1 MTPSI
6 PGVTFDPIT
15 GIITGVPTQSGDYN
29 YSISSGTD
37 CSNVLSG
44 IITVNPITDVIQ
56 PDDQAVCAGG
66 FTTDIN
72 FTSSNTVG
80 TTTYSWTNDNPSTGL
95 AASGTGNIIA
105 FEGLNTT
112 LAPIQSTI
120 TVTPEL
126 TFNGNTCEGPS
137 ETFTITVNPTL
148 DIIPTVDQF
157 VCDAE
162 RTTPITFNLNNTGG
176 TVSYTW
182 TNDNPSIGLA
192 SSGSTGNIL
201 DFDAINTGSTLQ
213 TATILVTAS
222 YANAGTTCET
232 TDTFTITVSPSPVAT
247 ITGATNIVVCQGAT
261 DPTITFEGSNGTAP
275 YTFTY
280 QLNSDPIQTVTSSG
294 TLTTATVSISTAN
307 FGSNDITLIS
317 VSDSATSAGCAST
330 DITLPNQVSID
341 IQQQGTITEQDLNTV
356 NPTLCEDTAIDP
368 IVFDIGGSATSAFV
382 TGLPSGLVADFDPAL
397 NTLTISGNPTSSGTF
412 TYVVNTAGSTNGCNS
427 TYVNIIN
434 VNSNDLITELTP
446 TTIDQQLCFGE
457 TLAPISYNLGGG
469 ATGGDVQFTPNQPSG
484 ITWSISSNILTI
496 TGTSSELGT
505 FNYTVNSFGICSADT
520 YGGTIEI
527 KENYTITLV
536 SGDPDPIVCQGS
548 AFTTPIEYAISSA
561 TTPMVMT
568 PSIPGVTFDPITG
581 IITGVPTQSGD
592 YNYSISSGTDCSN
605 VLSGIITVNPDQ
617 EISFISTNNT
627 QATCQNEPIDPVVLS
642 VSSGVNDVAILP
654 SLPIGVSYSVNS
666 GIVTISGTPVNA
678 TIGAQNYFVTTIGS
692 CGVGASETFI
702 LDIQPEATITVTS
715 DVSTIN
721 QAVCQSGIIEPIT
734 FTIGGGSTG
743 IETLVLPDNLVL
755 DFDAG
760 TGIYTISGA
769 PVNFGT
775 FNFNVVT
782 TGCIA
787 TQLFSITNINTNVS
801 IDLISAVGT
810 DDQQLCQS
818 TTNSP
823 ITPIVYALTG
833 ATGVTVT
840 GLPAGVVSNYD
851 VASGELTISG
861 NPVASGI
868 FNYAIT
874 SSPCSRIKTGIIK
887 VSTPIAIFDEQ
898 VTQISCYE
906 ANDGAISIDIE
917 GGLSTGGLYAI
928 SWTGP
933 NGYQQNQ
940 ASITGLEPGTYT
952 VSGTDTLGCA
962 IPTKS
967 YVIDDIQPVE
977 ISLVSSSNMSCDGDL
992 GCANFDFTG
1001 GTGIYTTFLL
1011 EFLDPSSETLTPI
1024 PVANNNYFNICDLRA
1039 GLYYLTIEDSNSCA
1053 STPYLFTIFDYSSLD
1068 IESIEL
1074 DDSLCADTSGN
1085 IRVKLASL
1093 DPSLTFYY
1101 NDVLVPQVYLG
1112 DSSYELEINN
1122 PTDPSGILKVKNDQD
1137 CWNSITISTPIES
1150 PGFEYT
1156 SLNFVTYG
1164 SVDVNESVEFTNTV
1178 DLNNIPAEYDYIVWD
1193 FGDNTPFKV
1202 FFNPEDL
1209 VPNSD
1214 GDSFKTVFHSYTT
1227 DGVYSVSLTV
1237 YNRFGCS
1244 RTVSQIITVGR
1255 GANIIMPTA
1264 FSPNNDGINDVFRA
1278 SLIGLTEVSMYVYD
1292 NWGNV
1297 VYEITSGVDALD
1309 SNWGWDGLEKGNDQP
1324 INGNYKYYVIAT
1336 TIDGKVVEKTGQL
1349 MLIK

>member
-1 MTPSI
+1 
-6 PGVTFDPIT
+6 
-15 GIITGVPTQSGDYN
+15 
-29 YSISSGTD
+29 
-37 CSNVLSG
+37 
-44 IITVNPITDVIQ
+44 
-56 PDDQAVCAGG
+56 
-66 FTTDIN
+66 
-72 FTSSNTVG
+72 
-80 TTTYSWTNDNPSTGL
+80 
-95 AASGTGNIIA
+95 
-105 FEGLNTT
+105 
-112 LAPIQSTI
+112 
-120 TVTPEL
+120 
-126 TFNGNTCEGPS
+126 
-137 ETFTITVNPTL
+137 
-148 DIIPTVDQF
+148 
-157 VCDAE
+157 
-162 RTTPITFNLNNTGG
+162 
-176 TVSYTW
+176 
-182 TNDNPSIGLA
+182 
-192 SSGSTGNIL
+192 
-201 DFDAINTGSTLQ
+201 
-213 TATILVTAS
+213 
-222 YANAGTTCET
+222 
-232 TDTFTITVSPSPVAT
+232 
-247 ITGATNIVVCQGAT
+247 
-261 DPTITFEGSNGTAP
+261 
-275 YTFTY
+275 
-280 QLNSDPIQTVTSSG
+280 
-294 TLTTATVSISTAN
+294 
-307 FGSNDITLIS
+307 
-317 VSDSATSAGCAST
+317 
-330 DITLPNQVSID
+330 
-341 IQQQGTITEQDLNTV
+341 
-356 NPTLCEDTAIDP
+356 
-368 IVFDIGGSATSAFV
+368 
-382 TGLPSGLVADFDPAL
+382 
-397 NTLTISGNPTSSGTF
+397 
-412 TYVVNTAGSTNGCNS
+412 
-427 TYVNIIN
+427 
-434 VNSNDLITELTP
+434 
-446 TTIDQQLCFGE
+446 
-457 TLAPISYNLGGG
+457 
-469 ATGGDVQFTPNQPSG
+469 
-484 ITWSISSNILTI
+484 
-496 TGTSSELGT
+496 
-505 FNYTVNSFGICSADT
+505 
-520 YGGTIEI
+520 
-527 KENYTITLV
+527 
-536 SGDPDPIVCQGS
+536 
-548 AFTTPIEYAISSA
+548 
-561 TTPMVMT
+561 
-568 PSIPGVTFDPITG
+568 
-581 IITGVPTQSGD
+581 
-592 YNYSISSGTDCSN
+592 
-605 VLSGIITVNPDQ
+605 
-617 EISFISTNNT
+617 
-627 QATCQNEPIDPVVLS
+627 
-642 VSSGVNDVAILP
+642 
-654 SLPIGVSYSVNS
+654 
-666 GIVTISGTPVNA
+666 
-678 TIGAQNYFVTTIGS
+678 
-692 CGVGASETFI
+692 
-702 LDIQPEATITVTS
+702 
-715 DVSTIN
+715 
-721 QAVCQSGIIEPIT
+721 
-734 FTIGGGSTG
+734 
-743 IETLVLPDNLVL
+743 
-755 DFDAG
+755 
-760 TGIYTISGA
+760 
-769 PVNFGT
+769 
-775 FNFNVVT
+775 
-782 TGCIA
+782 
-787 TQLFSITNINTNVS
+787 
-801 IDLISAVGT
+801 
-810 DDQQLCQS
+810 
-818 TTNSP
+818 
-823 ITPIVYALTG
+823 
-833 ATGVTVT
+833 
-840 GLPAGVVSNYD
+840 VVSNYD

-1001 GTGIYTTFLL
+1001 GTGIYNTFLL

-1309 SNWGWDGLEKGNDQP
+1309 SNWGWDGLEKGND
-1324 INGNYKYYVIAT
+1324 N
-1336 TIDGKVVEKTGQL
+1336 L
-1349 MLIK
+1349 

>member
-1 MTPSI
+1 
-6 PGVTFDPIT
+6 
-15 GIITGVPTQSGDYN
+15 
-29 YSISSGTD
+29 
-37 CSNVLSG
+37 
-44 IITVNPITDVIQ
+44 
-56 PDDQAVCAGG
+56 
-66 FTTDIN
+66 
-72 FTSSNTVG
+72 
-80 TTTYSWTNDNPSTGL
+80 
-95 AASGTGNIIA
+95 
-105 FEGLNTT
+105 
-112 LAPIQSTI
+112 
-120 TVTPEL
+120 
-126 TFNGNTCEGPS
+126 
-137 ETFTITVNPTL
+137 
-148 DIIPTVDQF
+148 
-157 VCDAE
+157 
-162 RTTPITFNLNNTGG
+162 
-176 TVSYTW
+176 
-182 TNDNPSIGLA
+182 
-192 SSGSTGNIL
+192 
-201 DFDAINTGSTLQ
+201 
-213 TATILVTAS
+213 
-222 YANAGTTCET
+222 
-232 TDTFTITVSPSPVAT
+232 
-247 ITGATNIVVCQGAT
+247 
-261 DPTITFEGSNGTAP
+261 
-275 YTFTY
+275 
-280 QLNSDPIQTVTSSG
+280 
-294 TLTTATVSISTAN
+294 
-307 FGSNDITLIS
+307 
-317 VSDSATSAGCAST
+317 
-330 DITLPNQVSID
+330 
-341 IQQQGTITEQDLNTV
+341 
-356 NPTLCEDTAIDP
+356 
-368 IVFDIGGSATSAFV
+368 
-382 TGLPSGLVADFDPAL
+382 
-397 NTLTISGNPTSSGTF
+397 
-412 TYVVNTAGSTNGCNS
+412 
-427 TYVNIIN
+427 
-434 VNSNDLITELTP
+434 
-446 TTIDQQLCFGE
+446 
-457 TLAPISYNLGGG
+457 
-469 ATGGDVQFTPNQPSG
+469 
-484 ITWSISSNILTI
+484 
-496 TGTSSELGT
+496 
-505 FNYTVNSFGICSADT
+505 
-520 YGGTIEI
+520 
-527 KENYTITLV
+527 
-536 SGDPDPIVCQGS
+536 
-548 AFTTPIEYAISSA
+548 
-561 TTPMVMT
+561 
-568 PSIPGVTFDPITG
+568 
-581 IITGVPTQSGD
+581 
-592 YNYSISSGTDCSN
+592 
-605 VLSGIITVNPDQ
+605 
-617 EISFISTNNT
+617 
-627 QATCQNEPIDPVVLS
+627 
-642 VSSGVNDVAILP
+642 
-654 SLPIGVSYSVNS
+654 
-666 GIVTISGTPVNA
+666 
-678 TIGAQNYFVTTIGS
+678 
-692 CGVGASETFI
+692 
-702 LDIQPEATITVTS
+702 
-715 DVSTIN
+715 
-721 QAVCQSGIIEPIT
+721 
-734 FTIGGGSTG
+734 
-743 IETLVLPDNLVL
+743 
-755 DFDAG
+755 
-760 TGIYTISGA
+760 
-769 PVNFGT
+769 
-775 FNFNVVT
+775 
-782 TGCIA
+782 
-787 TQLFSITNINTNVS
+787 
-801 IDLISAVGT
+801 
-810 DDQQLCQS
+810 
-818 TTNSP
+818 
-823 ITPIVYALTG
+823 
-833 ATGVTVT
+833 
-840 GLPAGVVSNYD
+840 
-851 VASGELTISG
+851 
-861 NPVASGI
+861 
-868 FNYAIT
+868 
-874 SSPCSRIKTGIIK
+874 
-887 VSTPIAIFDEQ
+887 
-898 VTQISCYE
+898 
-906 ANDGAISIDIE
+906 
-917 GGLSTGGLYAI
+917 LYAI